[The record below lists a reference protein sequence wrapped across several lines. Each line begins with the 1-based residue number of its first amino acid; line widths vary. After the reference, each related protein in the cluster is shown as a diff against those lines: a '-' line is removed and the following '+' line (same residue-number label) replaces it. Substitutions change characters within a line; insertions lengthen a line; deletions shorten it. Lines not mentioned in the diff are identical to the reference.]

1 MIRNVFAAALAGTAA
16 IAAPALAR
24 PGAAGPAN
32 VHVNTNTNSNV
43 NASAGMNARVNS
55 QGSMSASTKA
65 QTNAN
70 VNSAVHANTVANTN
84 ANANVNTNATNSQGL
99 QHASPTGIAHA
110 SPNSVLARGSVQA
123 TALPGLTTGLTVNDS
138 TGASIG
144 TVNQIVTGTDGSI
157 RAVIVTKTDGG
168 TIRLAPTTLSISG
181 GVVTTTTP
189 GG

>member
-1 MIRNVFAAALAGTAA
+1 
-16 IAAPALAR
+16 
-24 PGAAGPAN
+24 
-32 VHVNTNTNSNV
+32 
-43 NASAGMNARVNS
+43 MNARVNS

-70 VNSAVHANTVANTN
+70 VNSAVRANTGANTN

-181 GVVTTTTP
+181 GVVTTTNSGRLTTFSRAQYGRASARGSGLLHSQVFVHGVKP
-189 GG
+189 ARRAR